1 MGLHQ
6 TLLADDVVPGI
17 MMIIGGVV
25 AVTWIIAN
33 TMRKSAAVKHREE
46 SRREIAAYV
55 AEGSMTPEQG
65 EKLMNAGPVEVDDED
80 LQRRIADHVAKGSM
94 TTEDAE
100 RLIRAGRSPK
110 AG

>member
-1 MGLHQ
+1 MSLHQ
-6 TLLADDVVPGI
+6 TLLANEVFPTV
-17 MMIIGGVV
+17 MLVIGGIVGI
-25 AVTWIIAN
+25 TWIIAS
-33 TMRKSAAVKHREE
+33 TMRKAAMVRHREE

-55 AEGSMTPEQG
+55 AEGSMTPEQA

-80 LQRRIADHVAKGSM
+80 LQRRIADHVAEGSM

-100 RLIRAGRSPK
+100 RLIRAGRSSK